1 MPTTSNQT
9 PVQTPAPTTN
19 DSHAPSAQTRR
30 RLLEAAGEVFARRG
44 FREATVRE
52 ICQLAHANLAAVGYH
67 FRDKQGLYEAVLD
80 DAHACAPEPTQAEL
94 QRIDAM
100 PPDEALRVFINA
112 FVHKLLDS
120 GKPAYLEHIMAR
132 EMAEPT
138 PALAHLVQTS
148 IRPSVDQLSH
158 ILRAMLGPGADEDLL
173 WRCGC
178 SIYGQCLFYVH
189 SRPVLQRLEPNRGY
203 GPTETQQIAQHV
215 YEFSLAAL
223 QTHRRRLSKKAGA
236 AAGKETKR
244 GAKR

>member
-1 MPTTSNQT
+1 MPQT
-9 PVQTPAPTTN
+9 PTQITTQTPNTPPG

-30 RLLEAAGEVFARRG
+30 RLVEAAGEVFARRG

-80 DAHACAPEPTQAEL
+80 EAHACTPEPTRAEL

-100 PPDEALRVFINA
+100 PPEEALRVFIDA

-138 PALAHLVQTS
+138 PALAHLVQTT
-148 IRPSVDQLSH
+148 IRPSVDQLGR
-158 ILRAMLGPGADEDLL
+158 ILRALLGPGADEDLL

-189 SRPVLQRLEPNRGY
+189 SRPVLERLEPQRGY
-203 GPTETQQIAQHV
+203 GPAETQQIAQHV

-223 QTHRRRLSKKAGA
+223 QTHRRRLSRVAPSSHAKP
-236 AAGKETKR
+236 KR